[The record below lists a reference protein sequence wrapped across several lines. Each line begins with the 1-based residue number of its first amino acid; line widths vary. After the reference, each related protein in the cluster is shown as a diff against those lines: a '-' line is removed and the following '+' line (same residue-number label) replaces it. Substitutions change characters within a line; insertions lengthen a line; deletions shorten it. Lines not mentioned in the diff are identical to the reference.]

1 MRLQVVCALAA
12 AVFALSACTKKSET
26 SAEVQ
31 RDVAKAQAEGQRD
44 VADARADVQEAN
56 ADADRDVAQAIGD
69 HDQDGVAKA
78 AHDANETA
86 DKGKSKIMLAQAEAA
101 HKVAVEKCEALSGA
115 PQKEC
120 KDDADKTLEHEKEAA
135 KANQ

>member
-1 MRLQVVCALAA
+1 MQLKVVCALAV
-12 AVFALSACTKKSET
+12 AVFALSACNKKSET

-44 VADARADVQEAN
+44 VADAQADAKEAN
-56 ADADRDVAQAIGD
+56 ADADKNVAEAIAD
-69 HDQDGVAKA
+69 HKEDNVAKA
-78 AHDANETA
+78 AHEANETA
-86 DKGKSKIMLAQAEAA
+86 DKGKEKIMIAQAEAA
-101 HKVAVEKCEALSGA
+101 HKVAVEKCEGLQGA

-135 KANQ
+135 KANR